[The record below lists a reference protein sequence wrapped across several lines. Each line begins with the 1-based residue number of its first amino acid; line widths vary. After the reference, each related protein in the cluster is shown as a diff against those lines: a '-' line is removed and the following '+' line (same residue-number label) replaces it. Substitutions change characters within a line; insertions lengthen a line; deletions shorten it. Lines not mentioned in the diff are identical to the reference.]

1 MSDDTTTDRPEFVP
15 IFAFA
20 PTETYVH
27 KVTVETPNQAGGW
40 DKSTFDAEFLRV
52 ESDEYQDLIKKKPA
66 DVLDQVLVSEQF
78 VATSRGAIGDLRRVE
93 VFNDHLFEGRD
104 RSRSDHGFVR
114 ALLRLR
120 LPDAPLPAA

>member
-66 DVLDQVLVSEQF
+66 DVLDQVLVGWKNLRAADRRSF
-78 VATSRGAIGDLRRVE
+78 VEFTPEHKAAFLRIPQAV
-93 VFNDHLFEGRD
+93 LSTFETFQRTQWKGREKN
-104 RSRSDHGFVR
+104 
-114 ALLRLR
+114 
-120 LPDAPLPAA
+120 